1 MPVIG
6 FLGSTSPDT
15 WTRFERAFQQG
26 LNEIGFTDGKN
37 VQIEYRWAEGQI
49 DRLPE
54 LAADLMQR
62 RVAVIFASGGQL
74 PVLAAKAATVTTP
87 IIFAAGG
94 DPVGGGLVASLN
106 KPGGNITGIMF
117 FNTELVAK
125 RIELMHELLPS
136 AAKIAVL
143 GNPNSWSAQQQ
154 LFAAQEAARTLGRE
168 LFFLSA
174 GTQSEIDGA
183 FAILARQRAD
193 ALVFMADPLFLSRRD
208 QIVALVT
215 HMAIPAIYNLRE
227 FVVSGGLMSYGTSI
241 TDAHR
246 QAGIYVGRV
255 LKGEKPADLPV
266 MQPTKFDLVINL
278 KTAKV
283 LDLTIPSTLLARAD
297 EVIE

>member
-1 MPVIG
+1 
-6 FLGSTSPDT
+6 
-15 WTRFERAFQQG
+15 
-26 LNEIGFTDGKN
+26 
-37 VQIEYRWAEGQI
+37 
-49 DRLPE
+49 
-54 LAADLMQR
+54 
-62 RVAVIFASGGQL
+62 
-74 PVLAAKAATVTTP
+74 
-87 IIFAAGG
+87 
-94 DPVGGGLVASLN
+94 
-106 KPGGNITGIMF
+106 MF

-125 RIELMHELLPS
+125 RMELMHELLPS
-136 AAKIAVL
+136 AAKITVL
-143 GNPNSWSAQQQ
+143 GNPNSWSAPRQ
-154 LFAAQEAARTLGRE
+154 LLAAQEAARTLGRE

-183 FAILARQRAD
+183 FAILARQRTD

-266 MQPTKFDLVINL
+266 MQPTKFELVINL
-278 KTAKV
+278 KTAKS
-283 LDLTIPSTLLARAD
+283 LDLTLPPTLLARAD